1 MEKVEDVTGEEL
13 KPGDHVTIQGWKG
26 LEVAKVRKFTS
37 SCMLCD
43 YTYVSYKGAKAP
55 GRLQPYLPNHPNT
68 ASNEKY
74 PNRMLKVLK
83 ITKEQYERFEQNL

>member
-1 MEKVEDVTGEEL
+1 MGKIEDATGLEIN
-13 KPGDHVTIQGWKG
+13 PGDYVAVQGWQG
-26 LEVAKVRKFTS
+26 LEIAKVRRFSS

-43 YTYVSYKGAKAP
+43 YTHVRIDGTKWD
-55 GRLQPYLPNHPNT
+55 GRLQPYLPNHPHT

-83 ITKEQYERFEQNL
+83 VEKEQYDRYYQNL

>member
-13 KPGDHVTIQGWKG
+13 NPGDYVTIQGWRG
-26 LEVAKVRKFTS
+26 LEVAKVRRFTEG
-37 SCMLCD
+37 CMICD
-43 YTYVSYKGAKAP
+43 YTYVNYKGAKAP

-68 ASNEKY
+68 ATNEKY